1 MFLLGDEGIMTIGY
15 DADADAGIDAPRTSR
30 RSLRTPPRST
40 VTTGADLAGGG
51 NPS

>member
-15 DADADAGIDAPRTSR
+15 DADAGIDAPRTSR

-40 VTTGADLAGGG
+40 VTTGADLSGGG